1 MKKITIMAI
10 SILWLAGCTKDGTLD
25 PDVLKKHGKVT
36 LPIFDKLQSDPD
48 PNPTT
53 QCGSALFYGTMTY
66 LGNVHGSSVNNTC
79 TYNAD
84 GTQLALTSDDIDY
97 AANGEQLWTKGS
109 IVITFP
115 TDGSTTATI
124 TGGSTIV
131 GGTGPY
137 KNATGYFIY
146 ENMVYD
152 LATGHESHTAH
163 GKITITR

>member
-1 MKKITIMAI
+1 MIMAI
-10 SILWLAGCTKDGTLD
+10 SILLLAGCTKDGTLD
-25 PDVLKKHGKVT
+25 PDILKKGKVT
-36 LPIFDKLQSDPD
+36 LPIFDNLQSDPD

-53 QCGSALFYGTMTY
+53 QCGGALFYGTMTY
-66 LGNVHGSSVNNTC
+66 LGDVHGIVVSKTC

-84 GTQLALTSDDIDY
+84 GTQLAVTDDDIVY

-124 TGGSTIV
+124 TGGSTIA
-131 GGTGPY
+131 GGTGRY
-137 KNATGYFIY
+137 KGATGYFIY

-152 LATGHESHTAH
+152 LVTGHESHTAH
-163 GKITITR
+163 GKITFTR